1 MPAMELNVGSHS
13 VLLALC
19 AIVHLLVC
27 HCCSWSPPPHH
38 HHHHQ
43 QQHSSTSSA
52 SSLST
57 FTTASVLRLNFNV
70 SKITTAHPAFVR
82 HHPHVTMLAYNSCVF
97 AVTRFSFSFSFG
109 FCFFLFFFAQHILL
123 LGSHI
128 TFAHFALFYGV
139 TMYSVIMCHSL
150 YLHVGPSSLFVCLSV
165 GLFL

>member
-38 HHHHQ
+38 HHHQQQQ

-70 SKITTAHPAFVR
+70 SKITAAHPAFVR

-97 AVTRFSFSFSFG
+97 AVTRFSFSFSFS
-109 FCFFLFFFAQHILL
+109 FCFFLHSTFCCLDPTLPLLILHSFMVWLCTRL
-123 LGSHI
+123 LC
-128 TFAHFALFYGV
+128 
-139 TMYSVIMCHSL
+139 VIV
-150 YLHVGPSSLFVCLSV
+150 YT
-165 GLFL
+165 

>member
-27 HCCSWSPPPHH
+27 HCCSWSLPHH
-38 HHHHQ
+38 HQQQ

-70 SKITTAHPAFVR
+70 SKITAAHPAFVR

-109 FCFFLFFFAQHILL
+109 FCFWFFAQHILL

-150 YLHVGPSSLFVCLSV
+150 YLHVGPSSLSV